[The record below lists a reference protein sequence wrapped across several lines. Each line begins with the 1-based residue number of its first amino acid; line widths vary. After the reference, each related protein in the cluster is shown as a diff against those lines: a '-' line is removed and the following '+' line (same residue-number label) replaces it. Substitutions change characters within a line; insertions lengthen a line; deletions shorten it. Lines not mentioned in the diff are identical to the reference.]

1 MSVKGFTR
9 DIENADAPPVL
20 VVILHGWRS
29 SPEKIGDVVRA
40 SREALGRDD
49 TGRRHRVDTFVPLL
63 PYHRALSTK
72 RAVDIVREIVRAI
85 DRLVAEEPAYER
97 IILAGHSMGATIARR
112 VFLVAAGNPHGFRA
126 EDHFRD
132 AQPRA
137 WAAKVERI
145 VLLAAFNRG
154 WQISPR
160 LSWKYSIGL
169 NICGLLGHLAPR
181 SGWVPT
187 IFDIRLGAPF
197 MVQTRL
203 HWLAYRR
210 QCLPAGA
217 GNGNDAS
224 LPGAN
229 RPGATLPEPILIQLI
244 GSRDD
249 LISPFD
255 QVDIAVDGNSL
266 GNRTYF
272 LIQFNETDHMS
283 AIHFTGSGSQAAV
296 ASARKHRFVHA
307 LTDTREDLAKIA
319 SDPDLLIDEID
330 KPDET
335 VEQTVFVIHG
345 IRDDGFWTHRVAE
358 KVRALTRRPTVFRA
372 WTPTYGYFAMLP
384 FILPW
389 IRRQKVE
396 WFMDQ
401 YVGAVAQYPRSK
413 FHYVGHSNGTYL
425 AARGLQDYPA
435 CVFDHVLFAGS
446 VVRCSYDWLSL
457 VENRRVVRM
466 LNVVASADWVVALLP
481 KSLEWFKKFD
491 LGGAGFDGFDQAGPQ
506 AAPHPALAQR
516 EFVQGSHGAGIAEG
530 QWENIARFVVHGH
543 VPADNAPGFVG
554 QQTRW
559 LKALSSTRAVL
570 WAGAAIAGLFVPAA
584 IISSRFDE
592 LLCLSRSERFCLPPL
607 ASLTSHEDVVRVI
620 VLVLY
625 LLALKFFITRF

>member
-1 MSVKGFTR
+1 MSVEGFTR
-9 DIENADAPPVL
+9 GVESADGPPVL

-29 SPEKIGDVVRA
+29 TPERVGGVAQA
-40 SREALGRDD
+40 SREALGQDD
-49 TGRRHRVDTFVPLL
+49 GGTRHRVDTYVPKL
-63 PYHRALSTK
+63 PYHLALSTK
-72 RAVDIVREIVRAI
+72 RAIDIVLEIVREIDELVRK
-85 DRLVAEEPAYER
+85 EPAYER

-112 VFLVAAGNPHGFRA
+112 VFLVAAGNPPGFRA
-126 EDHFRD
+126 EGKFDK
-132 AQPRA
+132 QGPRG

-169 NICGLLGHLAPR
+169 NICGLLGHLAPK
-181 SGWVPT
+181 GWVPT

-210 QCLPAGA
+210 QCLAAGA
-217 GNGNDAS
+217 GNAAS
-224 LPGAN
+224 LSAASQPAA
-229 RPGATLPEPILIQLI
+229 PPPEPILIQLI

-255 QVDIAVDGNSL
+255 QVDIAVDGNSS

-283 AIHFTGSGSQAAV
+283 AIHFTGSGSEAAA
-296 ASARKHRFVHA
+296 ASARKERFVHA

-358 KVRALTRRPTVFRA
+358 KVRALTKRPTVFRA

-401 YVGAVAQYPRSK
+401 YVGAVAQYPNSK

-457 VENRRVVRM
+457 VENRRVARV

-506 AAPHPALAQR
+506 APPHPAIAQR

-543 VPADNAPGFVG
+543 VPADNAPGFVR
-554 QQTRW
+554 QQPRW
-559 LKALSSTRAVL
+559 LKALSGTHAVL
-570 WAGAAIAGLFVPAA
+570 WAGAAIAGLLVPAA
-584 IISSRFDE
+584 IISSRVDE
-592 LLCLSRSERFCLPPL
+592 LLCLFRSERFCLPPL